1 MPPEAS
7 RITEKE
13 KRSAYFDNLRAILI
27 ILVLIGHFGG
37 DNTSFGQGGNIFL
50 KTIECF
56 IYLFHMPLLFF
67 VSGMFSKN
75 TEKCREKAV
84 FDLLVPY
91 FLFQVFYGIVQY
103 LLESEAAYLRNP
115 FWPAPALWYLFVLFL
130 YRVLLRDIV
139 KVRWNL
145 LFAALLSLFSFL
157 LIGLSHDFGMNRA
170 IPYLFFF
177 LLGYHIKAS
186 EILSLRAMLLRKKW
200 LFVAALLLIGLC
212 CAIFAAIYH
221 LLSIDFLPFSDFLGL
236 IGHSKS
242 CVDVGIGRS
251 GGFLFSI
258 ALLIATFITSAALM
272 LLTPQKH
279 CFLSDIGSDTL
290 PLYLSHMLVQLL
302 YYRIQRRYFFFESW
316 TVNYLL
322 SLLPAAL
329 CVVAFSS
336 RSYRRLFHKC
346 LEWFQKI
353 IRKAEG
359 SK

>member
-37 DNTSFGQGGNIFL
+37 DNTSFGVGGNVFL

-67 VSGMFSKN
+67 ISGVFSKD

-91 FLFQVFYGIVQY
+91 LLFQVFYGIVQY
-103 LLESEAAYLRNP
+103 LLKAETVYLHNP
-115 FWPAPALWYLFVLFL
+115 FWPAPALWYLLALFF
-130 YRVLLRDIV
+130 YRFLLRDLI
-139 KVRWNL
+139 KIRWNL
-145 LFAALLSLFSFL
+145 VLAALLSVFSFL
-157 LIGLSHDFGMNRA
+157 LIGLSHDFAMNRA
-170 IPYLFFF
+170 IPYLFYF

-186 EILSLRAMLLRKKW
+186 QIVSLRAKLLRKKMG
-200 LFVAALLLIGLC
+200 VAAALLLMGLC
-212 CAIFAAIYH
+212 CAVFAAIYH
-221 LLSIDFLPFSDFLGL
+221 LLSVELLPFSDFLGL

-251 GGFLFSI
+251 GGFLFTI
-258 ALLIATFITSAALM
+258 ALSIATFITSAALL
-272 LLTPQKH
+272 LLTPQKY
-279 CFLSDIGSDTL
+279 CFLSNIGSDTL
-290 PLYLSHMLVQLL
+290 PLYLSHMLIQLL
-302 YYRIQRRYFFFESW
+302 YYQVQRRYFFFESW

-322 SLLPAAL
+322 SFLPVAL
-329 CVVAFSS
+329 CVAAFSS
-336 RSYRRLFHKC
+336 KGYRKLFHKC
-346 LEWFQKI
+346 LGWFQKI
-353 IRKAEG
+353 IRKAEV